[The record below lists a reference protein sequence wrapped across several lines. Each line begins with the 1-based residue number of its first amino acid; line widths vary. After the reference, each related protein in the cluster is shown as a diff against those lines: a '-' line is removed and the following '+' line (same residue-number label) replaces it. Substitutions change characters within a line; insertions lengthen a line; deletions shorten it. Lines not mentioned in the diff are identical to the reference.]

1 MFNLV
6 SQGVSLGFSAGAMP
20 GPFQSY
26 LISSALAYGWRKSIG
41 IIFAPLITDGPII
54 LLTVFIL
61 QQIPDGFIQI
71 VQIIGGLYLLWIA
84 FRAWQRLRAGVT
96 FDAEKAPTASRTMTQ
111 GLLMNWLSPGPY
123 LFWATINGPL
133 LVQGLEQSA
142 WHGLAFLLAFYGTF
156 LGFLAL
162 YVLVFD
168 RLRRLDEKI
177 TRAIFVL
184 TIGVLVVFGLS
195 LVAQGLGQL

>member
-26 LISSALAYGWRKSIG
+26 LISSALAYGWRKSLI
-41 IIFAPLITDGPII
+41 IIFSPLITDGPII

-61 QQIPDGFIQI
+61 RQVPDGFIQI
-71 VQIIGGLYLLWIA
+71 VRIVGGLYLLWIA
-84 FRAWQRLRAGVT
+84 FRAWQRYRAGVT
-96 FDAEKAPTASRTMTQ
+96 FDAANSPARSHTLTQ

-123 LFWATINGPL
+123 LFWGTINGPL

-142 WHGLAFLLAFYGTF
+142 WHGLVFLLAFYGTF

-195 LVAQGLGQL
+195 LVGQGIGQL